1 MRAKWFCLAVL
12 LLVIG
17 CEQAEVGG
25 ELPAFPFDETIAEA
39 EFSRQLKINRE
50 GLFKG
55 STDDI
60 RIDAA
65 TVMLFSEDPL
75 ARKILLD
82 ALRQSENLGAR
93 VAVCKALSQA
103 RAEQKVVAD
112 KEDFIVPLF
121 DILTTEVDDSAK
133 FAAEAMLI
141 FEYDQISKPLE
152 GMVTDPSLPI
162 EARLNAIYALRLQ
175 PDMRAIFKLIDR
187 LDDSDEQVAAEAE
200 KALRFLGTPIGKD
213 AEAREQ
219 IRSELKRRGRDEFF
233 RDLLIRQEAKMRDLQ
248 AERDRWR
255 EQYLAASG
263 RIYDGISDDAA
274 RGAFL
279 AERLASSEAA
289 VRLWALEKVSQWR
302 VGTKSRLPAEL
313 GPLLVNLISDPD
325 RNVRLKAARLLSL
338 MGELDSAQR
347 LLEQLEVEQNDEIK
361 TELFVAL
368 GWACYYAFLPN
379 SEIRVPEEI
388 RKRTLGWATKY
399 LLDEQIEKAQKGA
412 EVVKKLLEQDGLN
425 SAEVDRYL
433 GLLAKRYKQERGRAD
448 GSLRGELLSAMAGLC
463 AQSVYRAEAAKIF
476 KPLFEEALR
485 DEANLV
491 REAAVDGLIYIDK
504 ARAVKILRKDFVNDS
519 SIAVRKKLIDL
530 AGEVGGQ
537 EDLVWL
543 AEKVGSTAES
553 EPAWQA
559 MMKIFKGSDA
569 AVLEEWIGR
578 LESQGAKAKL
588 SDEQKI
594 SFLEM
599 AERKAVAENRADMLK
614 GVRERLARLYAKSGR
629 FEQAAEYFGMLRQV
643 AGSAEEKEAI
653 LAELLNVYLRWP
665 NVEAARQLVDNC
677 LLEKD
682 LGPNNVIVLS
692 IENYFAEP
700 PVASNPSAI
709 LEVLGEIRVTDGRPM
724 WAEQLQRWRR
734 RFGQAQDDAAKS
746 TAGGN

>member
-1 MRAKWFCLAVL
+1 MRAKWFCLTIL
-12 LLVIG
+12 LVVIG
-17 CEQAEVGG
+17 CEKAQVGP
-25 ELPAFPFDETIAEA
+25 EKPAFPIDETIAEA

-55 STDDI
+55 STDQI

-103 RAEQKVVAD
+103 RAEQKIVAN
-112 KEDFIVPLF
+112 KEDFITPLF
-121 DILTTEVDDSAK
+121 DILATEVDDSAK

-141 FEYDQISKPLE
+141 FEYDQISRPLE

-162 EARLNAIYALRLQ
+162 EARLNGIYALRLQ

-233 RDLLIRQEAKMRDLQ
+233 RDLLIRQEAKMRDIQ

-255 EQYLAASG
+255 EQYLSASG
-263 RIYDGISDDAA
+263 RIYDGLSDDAA

-379 SEIRVPEEI
+379 AEIRVSEEV

-399 LLDEQIEKAQKGA
+399 LLDENTEKARKGA
-412 EVVKKLLEQDGLN
+412 EVIKKLLEQDGLT

-433 GLLAKRYKQERGRAD
+433 GLLAKRYKQEIGRAE
-448 GSLRGELLSAMAGLC
+448 GSLRGELLNAMAGLC
-463 AQSVYRAEAAKIF
+463 AQSVYKDEAAKIF
-476 KPLFEEALR
+476 RSLFEEALR

-504 ARAVKILRKDFVNDS
+504 VRAVKILRKDFVNDS
-519 SIAVRKKLIDL
+519 SVVVRKKLIDL

-543 AEKVGSTAES
+543 AEKVGSNAES

-559 MMKIFKGSDA
+559 MLKIFKGSDA
-569 AVLEEWIGR
+569 AVLEEWTGR
-578 LESQGAKAKL
+578 LDSQGAKAKL
-588 SDEQKI
+588 SDEQRI

-599 AERKAVAENRADMLK
+599 AERKAVAENKADMLRSI
-614 GVRERLARLYAKSGR
+614 RERLARLYAKSGR
-629 FEQAAEYFGMLRQV
+629 FEQAAEYLGMLRQV
-643 AGSAEEKEAI
+643 ARSAEEKEAI
-653 LAELLNVYLRWP
+653 LAELLGVYLRWP

-700 PVASNPSAI
+700 PVASDSSAI
-709 LEVLGEIRVTDGRPM
+709 LKVLVEIRTPDDRPM
-724 WAEQLQRWRR
+724 WAEQVQRWRR
-734 RFGQAQDDAAKS
+734 RFGQTQDAAKPGAS
-746 TAGGN
+746 SN

>member
-1 MRAKWFCLAVL
+1 MRAKWFCLTIL
-12 LLVIG
+12 LLLIG
-17 CEQAEVGG
+17 CEQAQVGP
-25 ELPAFPFDETIAEA
+25 EKPAFPVDETIAEA

-55 STDDI
+55 STDQI

-103 RAEQKVVAD
+103 RAEQKVVAN
-112 KEDFIVPLF
+112 KEDFIAPLF

-141 FEYDQISKPLE
+141 FEYDQISKRLE
-152 GMVTDPSLPI
+152 GMVTDPSLPV

-248 AERDRWR
+248 GERDRWR
-255 EQYLAASG
+255 EEYLSASG

-274 RGAFL
+274 RGVFL
-279 AERLASSEAA
+279 AESLASSEAA

-325 RNVRLKAARLLSL
+325 RDVRLKAAKLLSL
-338 MGELDSAQR
+338 MGELDSARR

-379 SEIRVPEEI
+379 SEIRVPEEV
-388 RKRTLGWATKY
+388 RKQTLGWATKY
-399 LLDEQIEKAQKGA
+399 LLDENIEKAQKGA
-412 EVVKKLLEQDGLN
+412 EVVKKLLEQDGLA

-433 GLLAKRYKQERGRAD
+433 SLLAKRYKQERGRAE

-559 MMKIFKGSDA
+559 MLKIFKGSDA
-569 AVLEEWIGR
+569 AVLDEWTGR
-578 LESQGAKAKL
+578 LDSQGTKAKL
-588 SDEQKI
+588 SDEQRI

-599 AERKAVAENRADMLK
+599 AERKAVAENKAEMLK
-614 GVRERLARLYAKSGR
+614 SVRERLARLYARSGK
-629 FEQAAEYFGMLRQV
+629 FEQAAEYLGMLRQV
-643 AGSAEEKEAI
+643 AHSAEEKEAI
-653 LAELLNVYLRWP
+653 LAELLEVYLRWP
-665 NVEAARQLVDNC
+665 NVEGASQLVDNC

-700 PVASNPSAI
+700 PATSDPSAI
-709 LEVLGEIRVTDGRPM
+709 LEVLVEIRTSESRPM

-734 RFGQAQDDAAKS
+734 RFGQTQDAAKS
-746 TAGGN
+746 GAGSN

>member
-1 MRAKWFCLAVL
+1 MRAKWFCLTIL

-17 CEQAEVGG
+17 CEQARVGP
-25 ELPAFPFDETIAEA
+25 EKPAFPADETIADA

-50 GLFKG
+50 SLFKG
-55 STDDI
+55 STDQI
-60 RIDAA
+60 RMDAA

-103 RAEQKVVAD
+103 RAEQKIVAN
-112 KEDFIVPLF
+112 KEDFIAPLF

-141 FEYDQISKPLE
+141 FEYDQISKRLE
-152 GMVTDPSLPI
+152 GMVTDPSLPV

-233 RDLLIRQEAKMRDLQ
+233 RDLLIRQEAKMRDVQ

-255 EQYLAASG
+255 EEYLSASG

-274 RGAFL
+274 RGVFL
-279 AERLASSEAA
+279 AERLVSSEAV

-313 GPLLVNLISDPD
+313 GPLLVNLISDSD

-338 MGELDSAQR
+338 MGELDSAQQ
-347 LLEQLEVEQNDEIK
+347 LLEQLEVEQNDDIK

-379 SEIRVPEEI
+379 SEIRVPEEV
-388 RKRTLGWATKY
+388 RKQTLGWATKY
-399 LLDEQIEKAQKGA
+399 LLDENVEKAQKGA
-412 EVVKKLLEQDGLN
+412 EVVKKLLEQDGLT

-433 GLLAKRYKQERGRAD
+433 GLLAKRYTQERGRAE

-463 AQSVYRAEAAKIF
+463 AQSVYRVEAAKVF

-485 DEANLV
+485 DETNLV

-504 ARAVKILRKDFVNDS
+504 ARALKILRKDFVNDS
-519 SIAVRKKLIDL
+519 SATVRKKLIDL

-543 AEKVGSTAES
+543 AEKVVGSTAES

-559 MMKIFKGSDA
+559 MLKIFKGSDA
-569 AVLEEWIGR
+569 TVLDEWTGR
-578 LESQGAKAKL
+578 LGSQGAKAKL
-588 SDEQKI
+588 SDEQRI

-599 AERKAVAENRADMLK
+599 AERKAVAENKAEMLK
-614 GVRERLARLYAKSGR
+614 SLRERLARLYAKSGK

-643 AGSAEEKEAI
+643 ARSAEEKEAI
-653 LAELLNVYLRWP
+653 LAELLEVYLRWP
-665 NVEAARQLVDNC
+665 NVEAVSQLVDNC

-700 PVASNPSAI
+700 PATSDPIAI
-709 LEVLGEIRVTDGRPM
+709 LEALVEMRSSEDRPM

-734 RFGQAQDDAAKS
+734 RFGQTQDAAKS
-746 TAGGN
+746 GAGSN

>member
-1 MRAKWFCLAVL
+1 MRTKWLCLTIL

-17 CEQAEVGG
+17 CERSRVSPEK
-25 ELPAFPFDETIAEA
+25 PAFPVDEAIAEA
-39 EFSRQLKINRE
+39 EFSRQLKINME

-55 STDDI
+55 SSDQI

-82 ALRQSENLGAR
+82 ALRQSENLGAC

-103 RAEQKVVAD
+103 RAEQKIVPN
-112 KEDFIVPLF
+112 KEDFIPPLF
-121 DILTTEVDDSAK
+121 DILKTETDDSAK
-133 FAAEAMLI
+133 FAAEAILI

-152 GMVTDPSLPI
+152 GMVTDPSLPV

-175 PDMRAIFKLIDR
+175 PDMRAVFKLIDR

-255 EQYLAASG
+255 QEYLAASD

-279 AERLASSEAA
+279 AEHLASSDAV
-289 VRLWALEKVSQWR
+289 VRLWALDKVSQWR

-325 RNVRLKAARLLSL
+325 RNVRLKTAELLSL

-379 SEIRVPEEI
+379 SEIRVPEKV
-388 RKRTLGWATKY
+388 RQRTLGWATKY
-399 LLDEQIEKAQKGA
+399 LLDEDPGKAQKGA
-412 EVVKKLLEQDGLN
+412 EVIKKLLEQDGLT
-425 SAEVDRYL
+425 SGEVDRYL
-433 GLLAKRYKQERGRAD
+433 GLLAKRYKQEEGSTD

-463 AQSVYRAEAAKIF
+463 AQSAYRSEAAKIF
-476 KPLFEEALR
+476 RPLFEEALR
-485 DEANLV
+485 DETNLV

-504 ARAVKILRKDFVNDS
+504 ARALKVLRKDFVNDN

-537 EDLVWL
+537 DDLVWL
-543 AEKVGSTAES
+543 AEKMGATAES

-559 MMKIFKGSDA
+559 MLKIFKGSDA
-569 AVLEEWIGR
+569 VVLDAWISR
-578 LESQGAKAKL
+578 LGSQGAKAKL
-588 SDEQKI
+588 SDEQRI
-594 SFLEM
+594 SFLEI
-599 AERKAVAENRADMLK
+599 AERKAVGENKAEMLRSA
-614 GVRERLARLYAKSGR
+614 RERLAGLYAKSGE
-629 FEQAAEYFGMLRQV
+629 FEQAAEYLGMLRQV
-643 AGSAEEKEAI
+643 ARSAEEKEAI
-653 LAELLNVYLRWP
+653 LAELLDVYL
-665 NVEAARQLVDNC
+665 
-677 LLEKD
+677 
-682 LGPNNVIVLS
+682 
-692 IENYFAEP
+692 
-700 PVASNPSAI
+700 
-709 LEVLGEIRVTDGRPM
+709 
-724 WAEQLQRWRR
+724 
-734 RFGQAQDDAAKS
+734 
-746 TAGGN
+746 